1 MIWRNNNLSSNKIAQ
16 DKLKVLYILKYI
28 NLPLTNTE
36 LTNFILDNDILDYFT
51 LQQFLGDLCDSKFVV
66 LNLKNGNKYYSI
78 SEAGIVAL
86 DMFSEK
92 LPKYFINQVEK
103 NFSNLKKEIKKHREL
118 LGHYY
123 KKKDDEYIVSL
134 QVMENESTIF
144 SLSINVPDEELAK
157 HICKKWDS
165 SPETIFSSI
174 LKTLTTDFN

>member
-1 MIWRNNNLSSNKIAQ
+1 MELSSSNKIAQ
-16 DKLKVLYILKYI
+16 DKLKLLYILNYI
-28 NLPLTNTE
+28 NLPLTNAE
-36 LTNFILDNDILDYFT
+36 ITNFILDNDFLDYFT
-51 LQQFLGDLCDSKFVV
+51 LQQSLGDLCDSKFVV

-92 LPKYFINQVEK
+92 LPKYFI
-103 NFSNLKKEIKKHREL
+103 KHREL